1 MHCSHHQTASRQLY
15 RAQQPSPSRLGIR
28 PCRSVPAKARMML
41 LWLKNPSAIVERI
54 SFFVKHAEHLPVRTE
69 PPPVSQWAAWV
80 LWEQWKCLC
89 PSNGK
94 SQQRNEEVLNNIIH
108 LTKKYSTWCIFNL
121 SHFKQYCLQLSVVK
135 LPAANET
142 QHCSFWSVIGLMRY
156 GTSAIVVESGGRAG
170 KRPTPHI
177 WTEPRARW
185 RTKVEPF
192 WTKLLQYEV

>member
-1 MHCSHHQTASRQLY
+1 MHCSHHHTASRQLY

-41 LWLKNPSAIVERI
+41 LWWKNPSAIVEKI
-54 SFFVKHAEHLPVRTE
+54 SFFVKHAKNLPVRTE

-121 SHFKQYCLQLSVVK
+121 SHFKQYKCHVCSCLLLSYLQPMRRSTAPSGLWLDWCDTEHPQL
-135 LPAANET
+135 
-142 QHCSFWSVIGLMRY
+142 W
-156 GTSAIVVESGGRAG
+156 
-170 KRPTPHI
+170 
-177 WTEPRARW
+177 
-185 RTKVEPF
+185 
-192 WTKLLQYEV
+192 